1 MTGSRTGTH
10 ARTLALAPA
19 PQPPTARLRGPVCVC
34 ARARVR
40 TCVRAS
46 VRAHRSRVAPPAQRR
61 THAVLIAPYCALLC
75 LAGTALH
82 ARHAYCALLRL
93 IVSSRHS
100 NARRPCSAQT
110 RSRQVRSNPPPCKTS
125 PKCPCKSVQDQ
136 PQLGPQAYP
145 HTPIPR
151 KRNWGVGGRCCG
163 YACSLTV
170 REQMFP
176 KKSSSPFLGN
186 TARGRD
192 GDRRGLRPL
201 WRAAGC
207 CQRTA
212 KWHVE
217 TGAILRSDQG
227 FVRGGCG

>member
-110 RSRQVRSNPPPCKTS
+110 RSRQVRSNPPPL
-125 PKCPCKSVQDQ
+125 QDQ
-136 PQLGPQAYP
+136 PQMPLQVSARPAPTWPPSVSPHPHPHPTRSNPSPLQDQPQMPLQVSARPAPTWPPSVSP
-145 HTPIPR
+145 HPHPTQT
-151 KRNWGVGGRCCG
+151 K
-163 YACSLTV
+163 L
-170 REQMFP
+170 
-176 KKSSSPFLGN
+176 
-186 TARGRD
+186 
-192 GDRRGLRPL
+192 
-201 WRAAGC
+201 
-207 CQRTA
+207 
-212 KWHVE
+212 
-217 TGAILRSDQG
+217 
-227 FVRGGCG
+227 GCGW